1 MAEEG
6 AGARIS
12 GGKERCG
19 EEHSPPPSYPLQHL
33 PHTIGLAL
41 QLRALR
47 HTFFC
52 MIGKLHLFSFGPGH
66 PSEDIAMQT
75 SLLHLDSS
83 ENSRSV
89 PSLDVHTSTL
99 PTARL
104 VKRLLRL
111 VECFESALFVSSV
124 QGPHQLDGE
133 PTA

>member
-1 MAEEG
+1 
-6 AGARIS
+6 
-12 GGKERCG
+12 
-19 EEHSPPPSYPLQHL
+19 
-33 PHTIGLAL
+33 
-41 QLRALR
+41 
-47 HTFFC
+47 
-52 MIGKLHLFSFGPGH
+52 
-66 PSEDIAMQT
+66 MQT

-111 VECFESALFVSSV
+111 VECFESALFVFSV